1 MKYNEWSIKIRTLV
15 IFSHLKD
22 NPVIQSLTSLLDTD
36 KEDTKQYVE
45 RYCSFVSE
53 LYPHGTDFSKYLLK
67 QVLNDENFYVHNV
80 YKNKEQ
86 PDLLKDAVM
95 NELSLIEEISQI
107 SSKELLEKVDYE
119 GYLPSYQTSKLS
131 FQDEYL
137 NHLENL
143 PTQGYGVYAKYH
155 TFGIKGGRLIP
166 IKHPDRQRLSDLIG
180 YERERELVIKNTL
193 AFLQGLSA
201 NNALLYGDAGTGKS
215 STVKAIANE
224 YAKDG
229 LRLVEVKKHQ
239 MKYLPDIIE
248 ELSGNPL
255 KFIIFIDDLS
265 FEGNDDSFI
274 ALKNILEGGIADT
287 KANVLVYAT
296 SNRRHFVKENI
307 NDRNGEE
314 IFRNDAIQE
323 TLSLAARFGLM
334 VTFQKPQKRLYLEI
348 VDELAKK
355 NNITLPL
362 DELHVQAEAFA
373 IRNNGRSGR
382 TAKQFIETV
391 LINQT
396 IK

>member
-15 IFSHLKD
+15 VFSHLKD
-22 NPVIQSLTSLLDTD
+22 DPVIQKFIQLLDTD
-36 KEDTKQYVE
+36 KKDTKQYVE
-45 RYCSFVSE
+45 AYCSFLAV
-53 LYPHGTDFSKYLLK
+53 LFPQDADFSKYLLK

-80 YKNKEQ
+80 YTGKEQ
-86 PDLLKDAVM
+86 PALLKDTLIH
-95 NELSLIEEISQI
+95 ELTLLEEISQI
-107 SSKELLEKVDYE
+107 TSKQLLEKVDYE
-119 GYLPSYQTSKLS
+119 GYLPMYLTSELS
-131 FQDEYL
+131 FREEYFR
-137 NHLENL
+137 HLDNL
-143 PTQGYGVYAKYH
+143 PTQGYGMYAKYH
-155 TFGIKGGRLIP
+155 TFGIKSGRLVP
-166 IKHPDRQRLSDLIG
+166 IKHPDRQRLTDLIG
-180 YERERELVIKNTL
+180 YEKERELVIRNTL
-193 AFLQGLSA
+193 AFLQGLPA
-201 NNALLYGDAGTGKS
+201 NNVLLYGDAGTGKS

-239 MKYLPDIIE
+239 MKHLPDIVE
-248 ELSGNPL
+248 ELSSNPL
-255 KFIIFIDDLS
+255 KFVIFIDDLS

-274 ALKNILEGGIADT
+274 ALKNILEGGITDT

-296 SNRRHFVKENI
+296 SNRRHFVKENFH
-307 NDRNGEE
+307 DRSGEE

-348 VDELAKK
+348 VDELAER
-355 NNITLPL
+355 NHITM
-362 DELHVQAEAFA
+362 DRDQLHIEAETYA

-391 LINQT
+391 RINQA

>member
-1 MKYNEWSIKIRTLV
+1 MKYNEWSVKIRTLV

-22 NPVIQSLTSLLDTD
+22 NPVIQAFTQLLDTD
-36 KEDTKQYVE
+36 KKDTKQYVE
-45 RYCSFVSE
+45 NYCTF
-53 LYPHGTDFSKYLLK
+53 LGALFPHETDFSKYLLK

-80 YKNKEQ
+80 YTNKEQ
-86 PDLLKDAVM
+86 PALLKDAVFH
-95 NELSLIEEISQI
+95 ELSLLEEISQI
-107 SSKELLEKVDYE
+107 TSKELLEKVDYE
-119 GYLPSYQTSKLS
+119 GYLPTYQTSKLS
-131 FQDEYL
+131 FQDEYQS
-137 NHLENL
+137 HLENL
-143 PTQGYGVYAKYH
+143 PTQGYGMYAKYH
-155 TFGIKGGRLIP
+155 TFGIKGGRLVP

-180 YERERELVIKNTL
+180 YERERELVIRNTL

-239 MKYLPDIIE
+239 MKHLPDIIE

-355 NNITLPL
+355 NNIQLSPN
-362 DELHVQAEAFA
+362 ELHVQAEAFA